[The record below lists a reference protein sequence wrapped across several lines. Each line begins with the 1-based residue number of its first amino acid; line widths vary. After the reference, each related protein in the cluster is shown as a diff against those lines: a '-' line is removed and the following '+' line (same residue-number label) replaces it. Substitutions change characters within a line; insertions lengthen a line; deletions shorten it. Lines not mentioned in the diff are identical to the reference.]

1 VEEILDQSFLLAG
14 KVVVVTGAG
23 GGVGEGIAK
32 LAAAYGA
39 KVVVNDL
46 GVTLTGEAE
55 AKSPAEETVA
65 EILAAGGEA
74 VANTDSVAAFDG
86 AQRMVELAREKFGGL
101 DAVVN
106 NAGIIRELAF
116 QDTSIEDFDI
126 TLKVHLYGGF
136 YLSRAAAPVFQAQK
150 SGAYIHMTSSTGMI
164 GRKNLAAYAAAK
176 MGVVGLMR
184 AIALDMAEYGVV
196 SNCISPAAATRM
208 SPKRATEEKDA
219 AYKAAVRGDQV
230 APLAAFLAS
239 DAARAI
245 TGQIIGVRRNEL
257 YLYSQPRPVRTLHR
271 ADGWTVE
278 ALAAQLLPA
287 WRTSLVPLEETQH
300 VFAWDAI

>member
-1 VEEILDQSFLLAG
+1 MESQAVAG
-14 KVVVVTGAG
+14 KIVIVTGAG
-23 GGVGEGIAK
+23 RGIGRDIA
-32 LAAAYGA
+32 LLMARQGA
-39 KVVVNDL
+39 KVVVNDF
-46 GVTLTGEAE
+46 GVTLTGERE
-55 AKSPAEETVA
+55 AVSPAQETVA
-65 EILAAGGEA
+65 EIAAAGGIA
-74 VANTDSVAAFDG
+74 VANTDSVADWDG
-86 AQRMVELAREKFGGL
+86 ARRMVDLARSAFGGL
-101 DAVVN
+101 DVVVN
-106 NAGIIRELAF
+106 NAGIIREVAF
-116 QDTSIEDFDI
+116 QNTSVEDFDA

-164 GRKNLAAYAAAK
+164 GRKSLAAYAAAK

-184 AIALDMAEYGVV
+184 AIALDMAEYGVT

-208 SPKRATEEKDA
+208 SPKRASAEKDA
-219 AYKAAVRGDQV
+219 AYKAAVRGEQV
-230 APLAAFLAS
+230 APLAVFLAS
-239 DAARAI
+239 KAARSI
-245 TGQIIGVRRNEL
+245 SGQIIGVRRNEL

-271 ADGWTVE
+271 ADGWSVE